1 MAQRPPPPERPL
13 TNGGSRASEGHT
25 GFFAR
30 ISRGLTRDRLLRSFL
45 TRVSGSAVSQTL
57 LMAATPILTR
67 LYAPADFGVQGA
79 YTAFVAVLSVIACL
93 GYQQAIPLPDD
104 DGDAAH
110 LLLLAGCAAL
120 GVSAAAALGVAVFAG
135 PIAALIEAPA
145 LADYLWLLPVSVLVT
160 SVLQLVYQVAVRRR
174 ALARLARCAVIQA
187 AAGAAAQ
194 IGGSPL
200 GPLGLIG
207 GRLTGQAASLAS
219 ILRLPADL
227 LRAARGAIRRQ
238 ELLRLGRRYWRFPA
252 FGGAAGIVT
261 KLTEHLPAVLFLT
274 LFGAAAAGLYVM
286 ARRVCLAP
294 MGLIGYSVSD
304 VFGSRVRTAHRDG
317 SLGTLVYRVY
327 RLMAAVAVPPLAVVA
342 AAGPEL
348 FGVVLGAQWR
358 AAGEFARWITP
369 FVLLQAIAGPLHY
382 GFSVL
387 DRQALFACYQAAALA
402 SLTAGLLA
410 GAVLDDQ
417 RAAVAAGS
425 LLAAACYFLLAWH
438 LFRMARLTLR
448 HALAPLAQQAL
459 IGALLALPAAAAA
472 AASDRPGVTLA
483 GAGVTGALI
492 ALRYAQVFRARRPEE
507 ESTPAQGG

>member
-1 MAQRPPPPERPL
+1 
-13 TNGGSRASEGHT
+13 
-25 GFFAR
+25 
-30 ISRGLTRDRLLRSFL
+30 
-45 TRVSGSAVSQTL
+45 
-57 LMAATPILTR
+57 MAATPVLTR

-79 YTAFVAVLSVIACL
+79 YTACAAVLSVIACL

-110 LLLLAGCAAL
+110 LLLLSCCAAL

-135 PIAALIEAPA
+135 PIAALLEEPA
-145 LADYLWLLPVSVLVT
+145 LTAYLWLLPLSVLVT

-174 ALARLARCAVIQA
+174 ALARLARFAVIQS
-187 AAGAAAQ
+187 AAGAAVQIGFGQ

-207 GRLTGQAASLAS
+207 GRLAGQITALAS

-227 LRAARGAIRRQ
+227 VRAAPGAIRRR
-238 ELLRLGRRYWRFPA
+238 ELMSLGRRYWRFPA
-252 FGGAAGIVT
+252 FSGTAGIVT

-286 ARRVCLAP
+286 ARRMCLAP
-294 MGLIGYSVSD
+294 IGLIGYSVSD
-304 VFGSRVRTAHRDG
+304 VFGSQVRTAHRDG
-317 SLGTLVYRVY
+317 ALGALIYRVY
-327 RLMAAVAVPPLAVVA
+327 RLMTAVAVPPLAVVA

-358 AAGEFARWITP
+358 VAGEFARLITP

-387 DRQALFACYQAAALA
+387 NKQALFAFYQAAALA
-402 SLTAGLLA
+402 SLTVGLLA
-410 GAVLDDQ
+410 GAILGDQ
-417 RAAVAAGS
+417 HAAVAVAS
-425 LLAAACYFLLAWH
+425 LLAASCYFLLVWH

-459 IGALLALPAAAAA
+459 IGSLLALPALAAA
-472 AASDRPGVTLA
+472 AASDRAGVTLA
-483 GAGVTGALI
+483 GAGVTLVLT
-492 ALRYAQVFRARRPEE
+492 ALRYVQIFRARPEE
-507 ESTPAQGG
+507 PTPAQDG